1 MQDKIIQVLYV
12 DDQINNLEGFRAN
25 FRRVYTVFTASS
37 VEEAKQILS
46 DNEIHVLIADQ
57 KMPGTLGTELLED
70 AIKEYPHQV
79 RIMLTAYTDKEAI
92 VDAFQKGLI
101 YRYIFKPYN
110 PDELK
115 ALIDNAY
122 EIYALKQLK
131 ENLYNEWLRTQEELE
146 MIRAKNRM

>member
-37 VEEAKQILS
+37 VEQAKQILS

-101 YRYIFKPYN
+101 YRYVFKPYN

-122 EIYALKQLK
+122 EIYSLKQLK

>member
-101 YRYIFKPYN
+101 YRYVFKPYN

-115 ALIDNAY
+115 TLIDNAY
-122 EIYALKQLK
+122 EIYSLKQLK

>member
-25 FRRVYTVFTASS
+25 FRRVYNVFTASS

-146 MIRAKNRM
+146 MIRTKNRI

>member
-12 DDQINNLEGFRAN
+12 DDQVNNLEGFRAN

-37 VEEAKQILS
+37 VDEAKQILS

-131 ENLYNEWLRTQEELE
+131 DNLYNEWLRTQEELE